1 MSRIIMHRGDIGLEL
16 VKQERTTHQLTSSDL
31 IGCGSSSSAI
41 ADGKFTFKCWTQ
53 TSETENHC
61 IANVGQSLLFSF
73 TQHKT
78 DHLDD
83 DLDHDD
89 DDGVDV
95 INHHHHQNVSTHPIQ
110 HPFSNEYFKI
120 DFQFRLFVYPPH

>member
-16 VKQERTTHQLTSSDL
+16 VKQERSAHQLSSSDL
-31 IGCGSSSSAI
+31 IGCGSSSSAM
-41 ADGKFTFKCWTQ
+41 ADGRHFEISAHWL
-53 TSETENHC
+53 
-61 IANVGQSLLFSF
+61 SLVFNCSGHILSF
-73 TQHKT
+73 RLIFT

-95 INHHHHQNVSTHPIQ
+95 INHHHQNVINSFQSKSIQ
-110 HPFSNEYFKI
+110 VLGRPC
-120 DFQFRLFVYPPH
+120 